1 MKRKILLLSVV
12 IFLLIAPITI
22 KADYTCAACLADATD
37 RGAAAYESCMNNIGD
52 DALCQQQMWVVAC
65 NAAVGGCS
73 PCTGTV
79 ELCSHVGG
87 RGPILP

>member
-1 MKRKILLLSVV
+1 MRIKR
-12 IFLLIAPITI
+12 LLIMVALVVMLAVPVA
-22 KADYTCAACLADATD
+22 ADYTCSACLADATD
-37 RGAAAYESCMNNIGD
+37 RGAAAYEQCMANIGD

-73 PCTGTV
+73 PCSGTV
-79 ELCSHVGG
+79 ELCGHVGG